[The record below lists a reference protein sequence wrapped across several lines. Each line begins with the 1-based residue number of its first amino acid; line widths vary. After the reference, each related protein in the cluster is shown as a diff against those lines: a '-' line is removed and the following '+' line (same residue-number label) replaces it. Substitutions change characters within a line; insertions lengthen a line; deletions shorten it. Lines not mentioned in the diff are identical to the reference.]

1 MPLKLRKIIFRSTT
15 VNGCTFIF
23 ISGTNTNNYP
33 ELNLFKK
40 MYCICLSK
48 SFIPLFSYYY
58 IYLFIIFAGLVLN
71 LLSAGLILIS
81 IWF

>member
-1 MPLKLRKIIFRSTT
+1 MPLKLRKNYFPIYN

-23 ISGTNTNNYP
+23 ISGTDTNNYP

-40 MYCICLSK
+40 NVLYLLSK

-58 IYLFIIFAGLVLN
+58 IYYLLFLQAW
-71 LLSAGLILIS
+71 SS
-81 IWF
+81 IYYQQVWF